1 MRRGAKQ
8 YTMSH
13 YVEKIE
19 KYSLPLI
26 PMRGVVAFP
35 VIPVNFEVSRD
46 FSIAACEAANLGD
59 GLAFLVTQRDIATD
73 QPAEADLYA
82 VGTVVKIKQFLKLP
96 EGNCRVIAEGI
107 CRAQITEFRL
117 PDGENG
123 YYSAEVLGKTV
134 SVEADGGVKGEA
146 LMREVEGLFDTFAKN
161 LPKVSSELI
170 LTVKSLRSPGLL
182 ADFIACNLL
191 INFADKQQILEV
203 YDPIKRLETLAVV
216 LEKET
221 DILKTE
227 LKIRKK
233 VREQIED
240 NQHEYYLR
248 EQLKAIQNELGYGGD
263 GDAEIDEYY
272 EKIEKA
278 GLPKE
283 VEEKLIKEVKK
294 MAKTPFNSAESGVLR
309 NYLDTCLEIP
319 WTKKSRDRL
328 DIATAKKILDRDHD
342 GLKKVKE
349 RILEYLAVKEL
360 NPELKHQILCLVGPP
375 GVGKTSVAISI
386 ASAMKRKYV
395 RVSLGGVRDEADIR
409 GHRKTYIGSMPGR
422 IIQAMVDAKVRNP
435 LILLDEIDK
444 LTRDAHGDPSS
455 ALLEVLDSEQNKT
468 FRDHFIELPLDLSDC
483 FFIATANTLDTI
495 PRPLIDRMEIIEL
508 QTYTPHEKLMIAVN
522 HLIPKQL
529 KRYGMNKR
537 MLKIEDSAI
546 NEIIEYYTR
555 EAGVRNLEREIS
567 ALCRKAAKKIVE
579 GQCKHCVITAE
590 NLHEYLGHRKLKP
603 DTVEKED
610 EVGVVNGLAYTE
622 VGGDLLKIEVATMP
636 GSGKIELTG
645 SLGEVM
651 KESARIAVSYIRSKS
666 AALNIDPDFY
676 KNKDIH
682 IHVPEGAVP
691 KDGPSAGVTLVTA
704 LTSELTGKPVRQDVA
719 MTGEVTLRGK
729 VLAIGG
735 LKEKTMAAYTAGVKT
750 VLIPEDNKNDLEDI
764 DPLVREKLEF
774 IPCSDVAEVLQ
785 NAIRF

>member
-1 MRRGAKQ
+1 
-8 YTMSH
+8 MSH
-13 YVEKIE
+13 FVEKIE

-46 FSIAACEAANLGD
+46 FSIAACEAANRGD
-59 GLAFLVTQRDIATD
+59 GLVFLVTQRDIATD
-73 QPAEADLYA
+73 KPGEGDVYT
-82 VGTVVKIKQFLKLP
+82 VGTVAKIKQFLKLP
-96 EGNCRVIAEGI
+96 DGNARVIAEGI
-107 CRAQITEFRL
+107 CRAQITAFSA
-117 PDGENG
+117 PDDSTKH
-123 YYSAEVLGKTV
+123 YSAEVLGKTLTLMDED
-134 SVEADGGVKGEA
+134 SVRTEA
-146 LMREVEGLFDTFAKN
+146 LVREVNTLFDVFSKN
-161 LPKVSSELI
+161 LPKVSTELI

-182 ADFIACNLL
+182 SDFIACNLL
-191 INFADKQQILEV
+191 ISPEDKQQILEV
-203 YDPIKRLETLAVV
+203 YDPIRRLETLAVV

-221 DILKTE
+221 DILLTE
-227 LKIRKK
+227 MKIRKK

-263 GDAEIDEYY
+263 GDAEIDEYF

-278 GLPKE
+278 ALPKE

-319 WTKKSRDRL
+319 WTKKTRDRI
-328 DIATAKKILDRDHD
+328 DVSTAQKILDRDHD
-342 GLKKVKE
+342 GLSKVKE
-349 RILEYLAVKEL
+349 RILEYLAVKQL

-386 ASAMKRKYV
+386 AEAMKRKYV

-422 IIQAMVDAKVRNP
+422 IIQAMVDAKVKNP

-508 QTYTPHEKLMIAVN
+508 QTYTPNEKLMIAVN

-537 MLKIEDSAI
+537 MCKIEDSAI
-546 NEIIEYYTR
+546 SEIIEYYTR
-555 EAGVRNLEREIS
+555 EAGVRNLERELS
-567 ALCRKAAKKIVE
+567 ALCRKAAKRIVE
-579 GQCKHCVITAE
+579 GQCKTCVITAE
-590 NLHEYLGHRKLKP
+590 NLHEYLGNRKLKP
-603 DTVEKED
+603 DTVEAED
-610 EVGVVNGLAYTE
+610 AVGVVNGLAYTE
-622 VGGDLLKIEVATMP
+622 VGGDLLKVEVATMP
-636 GSGKIELTG
+636 GTGKIELTG

-651 KESARIAVSYIRSKS
+651 KESARIAVSYIRAHADKWG
-666 AALNIDPDFY
+666 IDPDFY
-676 KNKDIH
+676 KTKDIH
-682 IHVPEGAVP
+682 IHFPEGAVP
-691 KDGPSAGVTLVTA
+691 KDGPSAGVTMVTA
-704 LTSELTGKPVRQDVA
+704 MVSELVGKPARADIA

-735 LKEKTMAAYTAGVKT
+735 LKEKTMAAYLAGAKT
-750 VLIPEDNKNDLEDI
+750 VLIPKDNEKDLSDI
-764 DPLVREKLEF
+764 DPLVKDSLTF
-774 IPCSDVAEVLQ
+774 IPCEDAAEVLQ